1 MNKNEFLRI
10 LRENLNGLPSEE
22 AESAVRYYSEYID
35 DAGSSDAVFE
45 ELGDPAELAKKIRN
59 DGQPKDSVEKEPAS
73 SAEKKSKMP
82 IWAKILITV

>member
-10 LRENLNGLPSEE
+10 LRENLNGLPADE

-35 DAGSSDAVFE
+35 DAGGSDAVFE

-59 DGQPKDSVEKEPAS
+59 DGQPKDGVEK
-73 SAEKKSKMP
+73 
-82 IWAKILITV
+82 

>member
-45 ELGDPAELAKKIRN
+45 ELGDPANSRKR
-59 DGQPKDSVEKEPAS
+59 
-73 SAEKKSKMP
+73 
-82 IWAKILITV
+82 